1 MNNYEN
7 FLTYIIDRYGI
18 QQQDIVCIEE
28 LSELQKELTKSLRGK
43 ENRQNIIEEIAH
55 CYISIDMI
63 KKTHNI
69 SMNEINKEIK
79 KKINEYKK

>member
-1 MNNYEN
+1 MDSYEK
-7 FLTYIIDRYGI
+7 FLIYIINKYGI

-43 ENRQNIIEEIAH
+43 ENHQHLVEEIAH

-69 SMNEINKEIK
+69 NIDEINKEIER
-79 KKINEYKK
+79 KINEYKK

>member
-1 MNNYEN
+1 MNNYEK
-7 FLTYIIDRYGI
+7 FLTYIIDKYGI

-69 SMNEINKEIK
+69 SMNEINKEIE

>member
-7 FLTYIIDRYGI
+7 FLTYIIDKYGI

-69 SMNEINKEIK
+69 SMNEINEEIE

>member
-1 MNNYEN
+1 MINYED
-7 FLTYIIDRYGI
+7 FLTYIINKYGE

-43 ENRQNIIEEIAH
+43 ENRQHLIEEIAH

-69 SMNEINKEIK
+69 NIDEINKEIK
-79 KKINEYKK
+79 KKINEYKN

>member
-1 MNNYEN
+1 MNNYEK
-7 FLTYIIDRYGI
+7 FLTYIIDKYGI

-69 SMNEINKEIK
+69 SMNEIDKEIE

>member
-1 MNNYEN
+1 MNDYEN
-7 FLTYIIDRYGI
+7 FLIYIINKYGT

-43 ENRQNIIEEIAH
+43 ENRQHLIEEIAH

-69 SMNEINKEIK
+69 NIDEINKEIE
-79 KKINEYKK
+79 KKISKYKK

>member
-7 FLTYIIDRYGI
+7 FLTYIINKYGI

-69 SMNEINKEIK
+69 SIDEINKEIER
-79 KKINEYKK
+79 KINEYKK

>member
-1 MNNYEN
+1 MDNYEQ
-7 FLTYIIDRYGI
+7 FLTYIINKYGT

-43 ENRQNIIEEIAH
+43 ENRKHLIEEIAH

-63 KKTHNI
+63 KRTHNI
-69 SMNEINKEIK
+69 NIDEIEEEIK

>member
-7 FLTYIIDRYGI
+7 FLTYIINKYGI

-69 SMNEINKEIK
+69 SMNEIDKEIK

>member
-1 MNNYEN
+1 MDNYEQ
-7 FLTYIIDRYGI
+7 FLTYIINKYGT

-43 ENRQNIIEEIAH
+43 ENRNHLIEEIAH

-63 KKTHNI
+63 KRTHNI
-69 SMNEINKEIK
+69 NIDEIEEEIK

>member
-7 FLTYIIDRYGI
+7 FLTYIINKYGI